1 MKDEGLQAERTTLA
15 WTRTQL
21 LMLVLASLV
30 LRRVDEL
37 PAAAL
42 WPAALWPAALLVA
55 GMLCSL
61 AHQAE
66 RYRRRVLALAVGA
79 GCGNGLWVALTSIG
93 LMLVAGLTLVLV
105 RGR

>member
-1 MKDEGLQAERTTLA
+1 MRDEGLQAERTALA

-42 WPAALWPAALLVA
+42 WPAALLVI

-79 GCGNGLWVALTSIG
+79 GCGNGLSVALMSIA
-93 LMLVAGLTLVLV
+93 LMLVAGLTLALV
-105 RGR
+105 PGR

>member
-1 MKDEGLQAERTTLA
+1 MRDEGLQAERTALA

-30 LRRVDEL
+30 LRRLDAL
-37 PAAAL
+37 PASA
-42 WPAALWPAALLVA
+42 WWPAALLLV

-66 RYRRRVLALAVGA
+66 RYRRRALALAVGA
-79 GCGNGLWVALTSIG
+79 GCGNGFWVALTSIA
-93 LMLVAGLTLVLV
+93 LMLVAGLTLGLVLE
-105 RGR
+105 R